1 MRAQQSAGGLTVRA
15 TAGNN
20 VVLLGF
26 DVAPPKVAGLLGFG
40 IQRTDHTEGEQYW
53 LPNQLG
59 FPGADTHTALRTDAH
74 PVQTFRWGDYTA
86 KPDHDYTY
94 RVVALT
100 GSPGQLTPVEEVSV
114 AVRTE
119 GHRLGA
125 HTIVF
130 NRGAASSQ
138 AYATR
143 FGNKKPREVPRREAY
158 RWLSR
163 GLEEELIAF
172 IGQARDHSW
181 TLRGALYEFSYPP
194 VLDALRI
201 AAAHGADLR
210 LVIEAS
216 PKPDS
221 PRVANLAAITTAG
234 FDPYVIRRE
243 HSTAIAHNKFIVASH
258 DGAPVA
264 VWTGSTNITE
274 GGIFGHSNLGHA
286 ITDST
291 TAAAYAD
298 YWTQLSTDPT
308 TATLRPWVSA
318 HPAVPTAPPAAGI
331 GQLFSPRKG
340 SNDLLDWYTALIRGA
355 HRSVFLTAAFGVTQ
369 RLRAVFLEDR
379 DPLRYVLLDNAQ
391 GGIDMIIRDGDPDN
405 QVSVGAT
412 LPAGKFGQ
420 WVKESTL
427 DLNQHVRYIHTKY
440 LLIDPLGDDPIIITG
455 SANFSPDSVS
465 SNDENMLLIRG
476 NTAVADVYVTEFMR
490 LFTHYEFRH
499 AVTKPRPASATRSLS
514 GQAVT
519 ARKTLA
525 VNDTWA
531 QRWYQPNSARDKERH
546 LFAGT

>member
-1 MRAQQSAGGLTVRA
+1 VRVQQTAGGLTVQA

-26 DVAPPKVAGLLGFG
+26 DLAPAKVAGLLGFG
-40 IQRTDHTEGEQYW
+40 IQRTDHTEGQQHW

-59 FPGADTHTALRTDAH
+59 FPGADPRTPLRTDAH

-86 KPDHDYTY
+86 KPDHRYTY
-94 RVVALT
+94 RVVAFT
-100 GSPGQLTPVEEVSV
+100 GSPGQLSPVEEVSV

-119 GHRLGA
+119 GQRLGD

-138 AYATR
+138 AYASR
-143 FGNKKPREVPRREAY
+143 FGNKDPGEVPRREAY

-163 GLEEELIAF
+163 GLEEALIAF
-172 IGQARDHSW
+172 VGQASDHSW
-181 TLRGALYEFSYPP
+181 TLRGALYEFTYPP
-194 VLDALRI
+194 VLEALRI
-201 AAAHGADLR
+201 AADHGADLR
-210 LVIEAS
+210 LIIDAS
-216 PKPDS
+216 PKPTS

-234 FDPYVIRRE
+234 LDPYVIRRE
-243 HSTAIAHNKFIVASH
+243 HSTAIAHNKFLVASR

-286 ITDST
+286 ITDPT
-291 TAAAYAD
+291 IAAAYAE

-308 TATLRPWVSA
+308 TATLRPWVGS
-318 HPAVPTAPPAAGI
+318 HPPVPTAPPAEGI
-331 GQLFSPRKG
+331 SQLFSPRTG
-340 SNDLLDWYTALIRGA
+340 SNDLLDWYTSLIRSA

-369 RLRAVFLEDR
+369 RVRSVFLEDR
-379 DPLRYVLLDNAQ
+379 DPLRYVLLDNAR
-391 GGIDMIIRDGDPDN
+391 GGVDMTIRDGDPDN
-405 QVSVGAT
+405 QISVGAT

-427 DLNQHVRYIHTKY
+427 DLNQHVRYIHTKF
-440 LLIDPLGDDPIIITG
+440 LLIDPLGDDPIVITG

-476 NTAVADVYVTEFMR
+476 NTAVADVYLTEFMR
-490 LFTHYEFRH
+490 LFTHYEFRY
-499 AVTKPRPASATRSLS
+499 ATTTSRRTPATRPLS
-514 GQAVT
+514 GQAIT
-519 ARKTLA
+519 ARKTLT

-531 QRWYQPNSARDKERH
+531 QRWYQPHSARDKERH